1 MHYWARNISNV
12 KKNAALVDKKR
23 GSVKS
28 KNARRKEEREKE
40 RKKDKERNQICSS
53 RCRVLIIWEKA
64 IGCTSAHFR
73 FGNTI

>member
-23 GSVKS
+23 GSVES
-28 KNARRKEEREKE
+28 ENARRKEERKKE
-40 RKKDKERNQICSS
+40 KKDKDRNQICFS